1 MGVIHTGVGH
11 WQLSWTDELLSETE
25 AARARAAVLGP
36 TSSLV
41 LRQLVVGE
49 VSQLSE
55 LVGDTQVSDRELCER
70 CLALRGGPFAEGPLR
85 RNARERARAWLFLS
99 NDPKPPAHA
108 EKLLSFY
115 EVANR
120 LEPHFCETLPARYRT
135 AEDPMPFTRVG
146 LFDRRPAP
154 PECETDAGDDI
165 PGDVDALLHFVGR
178 GDLPAEWVAFASYFL
193 LLRIHP
199 FRDGNGHVA
208 RMLVLAL
215 LAPHYGTEQLVRF
228 VARMQ
233 ERREDL
239 GGLLGDIRLQRSDI
253 GDLAA
258 FMLSLLDE
266 SRMREERQ

>member
-1 MGVIHTGVGH
+1 MGVIHTGVGQ
-11 WQLSWTDELLSETE
+11 WQLSWTDELLFDTE

-36 TSSLV
+36 SSNLA
-41 LRQLVVGE
+41 LRQLVAGD

-55 LVGDTQVSDRELCER
+55 VACDTRVSDGELCER
-70 CLALRGGPFAEGPLR
+70 CLALRGGPLVEGPLR

-99 NDPKPPAHA
+99 GEPKPPANA
-108 EKLLSFY
+108 EELLSFY
-115 EVANR
+115 EEANR
-120 LEPHFCETLPARYRT
+120 LEPHYCETVPARFRT
-135 AEDPMPFTRVG
+135 AEDPMPFTRAG

-165 PGDVDALLHFVGR
+165 PRDVDALLRFVGR
-178 GDLPAEWVAFASYFL
+178 GDLPSEWVAFASYFL
-193 LLRIHP
+193 FLRIHP
-199 FRDGNGHVA
+199 FRDGNGHAA
-208 RMLVLAL
+208 RMLALAL

-239 GGLLGDIRLQRSDI
+239 VGLLGDIRLQRSDI

-266 SRMREERQ
+266 SRTREE

>member
-1 MGVIHTGVGH
+1 MGVIHTGVGQ
-11 WQLSWTDELLSETE
+11 WQLSWTDELLFETE
-25 AARARAAVLGP
+25 AARARAAGLGP
-36 TSSLV
+36 SSSLA
-41 LRQLVVGE
+41 LRQLVAGG

-55 LVGDTQVSDRELCER
+55 LACDTRVSDGELCER
-70 CLALRGGPFAEGPLR
+70 CLALRGGPLAEGPLR

-99 NDPKPPAHA
+99 SDPKPPAH
-108 EKLLSFY
+108 EEELLSFY
-115 EVANR
+115 EAANR
-120 LEPHFCETLPARYRT
+120 LEPHYCETVPARFRT

-146 LFDRRPAP
+146 LFDRKPAP
-154 PECETDAGDDI
+154 PECETDAADEI
-165 PGDVDALLHFVGR
+165 PRDVDSLLRFVGR
-178 GDLPAEWVAFASYFL
+178 RDLLAEWVAYASYFL

-215 LAPHYGTEQLVRF
+215 LAPHYGTEQLVHF

-233 ERREDL
+233 GHKEDL
-239 GGLLGDIRLQRSDI
+239 VGLLGDIRLQKSEI
-253 GDLAA
+253 CDLVA